1 MFFVGVL
8 EIIGSILLGI
18 IFDLLMVKFYRFLIY
33 NIVLFVFGILIVI
46 ILFLRVFGWFLF
58 VCGFYGFFLGLGFV

>member
-58 VCGFYGFFLGLGFV
+58 VCGIYGFFLGLGFV